1 MPKQISDERIAL
13 VLLDTP
19 PADPDNITVAEF
31 DAGTHLECRIMDYR
45 LSPAASDTV
54 QMGELCT
61 ATNAQ
66 VPTRSNYEGTVTV
79 LRYLDASGLA
89 DSGHDMAWQPLRQ
102 RGHTRHLVP
111 VRVPRRQRPR
121 RLRQRRGVG
130 GVPGE
135 GHHAAP
141 GRARGSRPRR
151 RGRRGPGVLLLRGHH
166 RPPAAA
172 DRPGRVHPPRGAAV
186 RAAG

>member
-45 LSPAASDTV
+45 LSPVASDTV

-79 LRYLDASGLA
+79 FRYLDAAGLA
-89 DSGHDMAWQPLRQ
+89 DSADGVAWEAFREKGTTL
-102 RGHTRHLVP
+102 HLVEREGP
-111 VRVPRRQRPR
+111 DHDAAGAGGQEYSYFEVITDHPQQPTDRGGFIRREVPLYVQ
-121 RLRQRRGVG
+121 
-130 GVPGE
+130 
-135 GHHAAP
+135 
-141 GRARGSRPRR
+141 
-151 RGRRGPGVLLLRGHH
+151 
-166 RPPAAA
+166 
-172 DRPGRVHPPRGAAV
+172 
-186 RAAG
+186 RAAINKEMDAGS